1 MPKVF
6 LVNPSNVTPGYSF
19 ITPRWLFV
27 LAGATPVELAGDPI
41 LTDESLQR
49 FDPTQVSAGD
59 MVGIGI
65 SSGNWWWSAAFTP
78 QFFRRNRCEWA
89 LIVWSP
95 AMAT

>member
-41 LTDESLQR
+41 LTDESLER
-49 FDPTQVSAGD
+49 FDPNQLSPGD
-59 MVGIGI
+59 IVGRRGAPP
-65 SSGNWWWSAAFTP
+65 WWSAAFTP
-78 QFFRRNRCEWA
+78 RSFPRSRCAWA
-89 LIVWSP
+89 PTAW
-95 AMAT
+95 